1 MTSVVGVL
9 LLSVTSAQAA
19 EMPSAP
25 TLVAPAHGS
34 YTDNQS
40 PWITGLAPAGTR
52 VVVYIDD
59 TFNGYAEVVSEN
71 DETLSF
77 AYQPFLPLTY
87 GEHTV
92 KLRAENVA
100 EGTRSIVTHESH
112 FVVERTLPAPTLI
125 GRVIDQDSTWQQPW
139 VVGVA
144 PSGATLEIWIDG
156 VFNGFATV
164 SESETG
170 TGHFAYKPFLP
181 LTAGKH
187 EVQARTKYPREDGST
202 RYSETT
208 QVMNL
213 WVVDPATLGSEED
226 NTIEETTDENSEDTS
241 EDTTEESTTDTT
253 PDESTETSNEE
264 AVEETNEEAASEE
277 EVSSSEEEQATE
289 ETTDVA
295 NESEST
301 ESSEE
306 STEEVETEEQG
317 QVATENTSEE
327 EATEEAATAEDT
339 EEKVDARTI
348 IGWVLLFIAAFLVA
362 RQVRMRQRGVN
373 GGSEATPT
381 QTPLDL
387 KAEEKNSNIEVITP
401 ATKEEADS
409 NAAEQVE
416 TATPTETVSTET
428 TAESTPDTTE
438 TVQPAQES
446 STDTNTDTETK
457 NN

>member
-1 MTSVVGVL
+1 MLKRTLIWMTSVVGML
-9 LLSVTSAQAA
+9 LLGVMSAQAA

-59 TFNGYAEVVSEN
+59 TFNGYADVVSEN

-92 KLRAENVA
+92 KLRAEHVA
-100 EGTRSIVTHESH
+100 TGARSAVTREYH

-125 GRVIDQDSTWQQPW
+125 GRVIDQDSSWQQPW

-164 SESETG
+164 SESESG

-181 LTAGKH
+181 LSVGKH
-187 EVQARTKYPREDGST
+187 EVQARTKYPREDAST
-202 RYSETT
+202 RYSDTT

-213 WVVDPATLGSEED
+213 WIVDPATLESADEADTTGETSEEQ
-226 NTIEETTDENSEDTS
+226 TQET
-241 EDTTEESTTDTT
+241 
-253 PDESTETSNEE
+253 
-264 AVEETNEEAASEE
+264 AVEAAA
-277 EVSSSEEEQATE
+277 V
-289 ETTDVA
+289 
-295 NESEST
+295 
-301 ESSEE
+301 
-306 STEEVETEEQG
+306 
-317 QVATENTSEE
+317 E
-327 EATEEAATAEDT
+327 EATEESGSTDEQSVSVEEAVVAEAITEEVTEDSSDESAEVTAESEASDVSEESQDTTEEVAATDEEGDDT
-339 EEKVDARTI
+339 ESEEAEEENVDARTI

-362 RQVRMRQRGVN
+362 RQVRMRQRGSN
-373 GGSEATPT
+373 GNSETTPSQT
-381 QTPLDL
+381 QLDL

-409 NAAEQVE
+409 NATEQVE
-416 TATPTETVSTET
+416 TQTTETVSTET
-428 TAESTPDTTE
+428 ATE
-438 TVQPAQES
+438 APATVQAEPAQES
-446 STDTNTDTETK
+446 TTETENK
-457 NN
+457 N